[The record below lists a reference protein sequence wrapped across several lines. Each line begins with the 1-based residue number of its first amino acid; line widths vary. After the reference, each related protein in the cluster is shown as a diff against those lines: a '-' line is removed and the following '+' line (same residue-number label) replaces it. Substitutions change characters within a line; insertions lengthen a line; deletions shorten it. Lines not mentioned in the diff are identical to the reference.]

1 MIKIKETVT
10 RFARNT
16 SAHGIGRV
24 AEEKAVWTRILWA
37 LIFVI
42 TFATCLYQLQ
52 VVIGIYLSYPVNA
65 KNTVRLGIEQVQSDN
80 KVVFIVELLILI
92 SINSSYFLIA

>member
-1 MIKIKETVT
+1 MIKIRETVT

-52 VVIGIYLSYPVNA
+52 VVISIYLSYPVNV
-65 KNTVRLGIEQVQSDN
+65 KNSVSFDPVYMYVNIQSDDN
-80 KVVFIVELLILI
+80 TCLLLL
-92 SINSSYFLIA
+92 SC